1 MKKKLT
7 WRIVLKKLQEMF
19 DENEEL
25 DEVANVLDILD
36 YMAIIGVDGDEAT
49 KAYHAVVR
57 RDSKAYK
64 IMEGGHGRR
73 TRNT

>member
-7 WRIVLKKLQEMF
+7 WRVVLKKLQEMF
-19 DENEEL
+19 EENEEL

-36 YMAIIGVDGDEAT
+36 YMATIGVGDDEAT
-49 KAYHAVVR
+49 KAYHAVIR

-64 IMEGGHGRR
+64 IMECGHGRGK
-73 TRNT
+73 RNT